1 MLILALDSHR
11 QAHRRGTGQQS
22 ETVSYVELR
31 VDHGS
36 SQFGVGI
43 ASDTI
48 KAQLLAILNAMNRAA
63 KNTDLASAA

>member
-1 MLILALDSHR
+1 MLIFALGRHR
-11 QAHRRGTGQQS
+11 QQHSLGTGQQS
-22 ETVSYVELR
+22 ESVSYVELR

-63 KNTDLASAA
+63 SNTDLASAA

>member
-11 QAHRRGTGQQS
+11 QAHRRDTGQQS

-63 KNTDLASAA
+63 RNTDLASAA